1 MTKHILNDLP
11 QQKVSSSTM
20 TYPLIRTAR
29 SFTGMA
35 LVLLGLSTYGC
46 GDSGTAT
53 QPAELGNLSVSA
65 GDLQPTFTPAI
76 TSYTVQLPTDV
87 LSTTITATPRVAGD
101 TIRIDNQQV
110 TSQTITLDSPGTE
123 KSINIV
129 VTETG
134 TGGTSKSY
142 TVQVKR
148 ASLTGDNSL
157 ANLTVSPGILAPEF
171 DKSSVRYTVSVDN
184 NIRSVTLTPTLSDP
198 AATMTVNGQPATSG
212 QARAINLNA
221 GNQVTT
227 ITIAVTAQNGSTQS
241 YEVAVSSKPSN
252 NLQGLTISPGTL
264 VPAFRAGGTG
274 YTVNVGNGVGSV
286 TIRPTLADTRATM
299 TVNGQATTSGQS
311 QTITL
316 NQPGSPTIIT
326 IFVIVPEV
334 LPKQYSVTVNR
345 AALGGNNNL
354 SALAVT
360 PRPLDSPFNANDL
373 SYTVNVAST
382 VGSVTVRPTLADPAA
397 TMTVNGQASTSGQA
411 RAITLNGAG
420 SDTSINIV
428 VTAPNS
434 TQKIYTVS
442 VQRAALGGNNNLQSL
457 TVSPGTLSPA
467 FNANTTSYTVDVN
480 SNATNLTVTPQLQ
493 DSAASLQV
501 NGQASTSGQAR
512 AIPLNGPGSNTII
525 NVVAI
530 AQNGSQKLY
539 SITVNRAV
547 PSSDNNLSALRVRV
561 GNTTQTLSPSFNS
574 DELAYT
580 VNVAAG
586 VTSVS
591 VTATK
596 ADSNAVI
603 SGDLPNSGQA
613 TIQLDGPG
621 TSKVA
626 SIIVTA
632 PNGTQ
637 KSYAITINRAA
648 PSSDNNLSTLSVSQG
663 SLTPVFAPDTFAY
676 SVDVT
681 SDISSINVAAT
692 KADQSAVI
700 SGDLPNRGQA
710 TIQLDGPGTSRVVS
724 IIVTAANGISKTYA
738 VTINRATAPTPPAKP
753 ATAPDL
759 LQADDSCQLIPGTS
773 TCFPPTSNTDN
784 LTNIKR
790 PGFSVPTPG
799 TGEAAKVYIKKTTGE
814 EFPSSSTP
822 AGNTLIFRPNVD
834 LPDGLYDVTYTL
846 SNSVGESDKSP
857 VMTPQLEINTII
869 NN

>member
-1 MTKHILNDLP
+1 
-11 QQKVSSSTM
+11 M

-35 LVLLGLSTYGC
+35 LVILGLSTYGC
-46 GDSGTAT
+46 GDTGTAT

-87 LSTTITATPRVAGD
+87 LSTTITATPRVSGD

-148 ASLTGDNSL
+148 ASLTGNNSL

-184 NIRSVTLTPTLSDP
+184 NIRSVTITPTLSDP

-227 ITIAVTAQNGSTQS
+227 ITIAVTAQDGSTQS

-264 VPAFRAGGTG
+264 APAFRASGTG
-274 YTVNVGNGVGSV
+274 YTVNVSSGVGSV

-299 TVNGQATTSGQS
+299 TVNGQAATSGQS

-316 NQPGSPTIIT
+316 NPPGSPTIIT
-326 IFVIVPEV
+326 IFVIVPDV

-345 AALGGNNNL
+345 AALGGNSNL

-360 PRPLDSPFNANDL
+360 PSPLDSPFSADDL
-373 SYTVNVAST
+373 SYTVNVDSS

-397 TMTVNGQASTSGQA
+397 TMTVNGQSTTSGQS
-411 RAITLNGAG
+411 RTIQLAG
-420 SDTSINIV
+420 PNTTTSIPIV
-428 VTAPNS
+428 VTAQNGSRNTYLIVVNKAAS
-434 TQKIYTVS
+434 TNNLLSALRVQVGNVTQTLVPSFNTNTSAYTVNVGADVPS
-442 VQRAALGGNNNLQSL
+442 VSVTATKADPNAAISGDLPN
-457 TVSPGTLSPA
+457 
-467 FNANTTSYTVDVN
+467 
-480 SNATNLTVTPQLQ
+480 
-493 DSAASLQV
+493 
-501 NGQASTSGQAR
+501 SGQAT
-512 AIPLNGPGSNTII
+512 IQLDGPGTSKVVSIIVTAPNGTPKSYAVTI
-525 NVVAI
+525 
-530 AQNGSQKLY
+530 
-539 SITVNRAV
+539 NRAA
-547 PSSDNNLSALRVRV
+547 PSSDNNLSALRVRA
-561 GNTTQTLSPSFNS
+561 GNTTQTLSPSFDSNT
-574 DELAYT
+574 LAYT

-596 ADSNAVI
+596 GDSNAVI

-621 TSKVA
+621 TSKVV

-632 PNGTQ
+632 PNGTP
-637 KSYAITINRAA
+637 KSYAVTINRAA
-648 PSSDNNLSTLSVSQG
+648 PSSDNNLSALSVSQG
-663 SLTPVFAPDTFAY
+663 SLTPIFAPDTLAY
-676 SVDVT
+676 SMDVT

-692 KADQSAVI
+692 KADSNAVI
-700 SGDLPNRGQA
+700 SGSLPNSGQA
-710 TIQLDGPGTSRVVS
+710 TVQLDGPGTSKVVS

-738 VTINRATAPTPPAKP
+738 ITVNRAAAPTPPAKP

-759 LQADDSCQLIPGTS
+759 ITSDDSCPLILTS
-773 TCFPPTSNTDN
+773 TLCFAGSNTDN
-784 LTNIKR
+784 ITNVKK

-799 TGEAAKVYIKKTTGE
+799 TGETAKVYIKKTTGE
-814 EFPSSSTP
+814 EFPSASTP

-834 LPDGLYDVTYTL
+834 LPDGFYEVTYTL

-857 VMTPQLEINTII
+857 VMTPQLEINTTI

>member
-1 MTKHILNDLP
+1 MSIETAKWCSTKVERSRHSKTYSLWSPYVAKYILNNLP
-11 QQKVSSSTM
+11 QQKVSGSTM

-35 LVLLGLSTYGC
+35 LVILGLSTYGC
-46 GDSGTAT
+46 GDTGTAT

-87 LSTTITATPRVAGD
+87 LSTTITATPRVSGD

-148 ASLTGDNSL
+148 ASLTGNNSL

-184 NIRSVTLTPTLSDP
+184 NIRSVTITPTLSDP

-227 ITIAVTAQNGSTQS
+227 ITIAVTAQDGSTQS

-264 VPAFRAGGTG
+264 APAFRASGTG
-274 YTVNVGNGVGSV
+274 YTVNVSSGVGSV

-299 TVNGQATTSGQS
+299 TVNGQAATSGQS

-316 NQPGSPTIIT
+316 NPPGSPTIIT
-326 IFVIVPEV
+326 IFVIVPDV

-345 AALGGNNNL
+345 AALGGNSNL

-360 PRPLDSPFNANDL
+360 PSPLDSPFSADDL
-373 SYTVNVAST
+373 SYTVNVDSS

-397 TMTVNGQASTSGQA
+397 TMTVNGQSTTSGQS
-411 RAITLNGAG
+411 RTIQLAG
-420 SDTSINIV
+420 PNTTTSIPIV
-428 VTAPNS
+428 VTA
-434 TQKIYTVS
+434 
-442 VQRAALGGNNNLQSL
+442 
-457 TVSPGTLSPA
+457 
-467 FNANTTSYTVDVN
+467 
-480 SNATNLTVTPQLQ
+480 
-493 DSAASLQV
+493 
-501 NGQASTSGQAR
+501 
-512 AIPLNGPGSNTII
+512 
-525 NVVAI
+525 
-530 AQNGSQKLY
+530 QNGSRNTYL
-539 SITVNRAV
+539 IVVNKAA
-547 PSSDNNLSALRVRV
+547 STNNLLSALRVQV
-561 GNTTQTLSPSFNS
+561 GNVTQTLVPSFNTNTS
-574 DELAYT
+574 AYT
-580 VNVAAG
+580 VNVGAD
-586 VTSVS
+586 VPSVS

-596 ADSNAVI
+596 ADPNAAI

-621 TSKVA
+621 TSKVV

-632 PNGTQ
+632 PNGTP
-637 KSYAITINRAA
+637 KSYAVTINRAA
-648 PSSDNNLSTLSVSQG
+648 PSSDNNLSALSVSQG
-663 SLTPVFAPDTFAY
+663 SLTPIFAPDTLAY
-676 SVDVT
+676 SMDVT

-692 KADQSAVI
+692 KADSNAVI
-700 SGDLPNRGQA
+700 SGSLPNSGQA
-710 TIQLDGPGTSRVVS
+710 TVQLDGPGTSKVVS

-738 VTINRATAPTPPAKP
+738 ITVNRAAAPTPPAKP

-759 LQADDSCQLIPGTS
+759 ITSDDSCPLILTS
-773 TCFPPTSNTDN
+773 TLCFAGSNTDN
-784 LTNIKR
+784 ITNVKK

-799 TGEAAKVYIKKTTGE
+799 TGETAKVYIKKTTGE
-814 EFPSSSTP
+814 EFPSASTP

-834 LPDGLYDVTYTL
+834 LPDGFYEVTYTL

-857 VMTPQLEINTII
+857 VMTPQLEINTTI